1 MRLAF
6 KAAFLSLI
14 VFFVSGFARA
24 AQSEIEKWEKFDFA
38 RNLITP
44 AQIQNLS
51 TDDLKL
57 LRGIVFG
64 RRGRIFRDEEIQQY
78 LYSRDWYKP
87 ADAFR
92 NSMLTDTERKNLDR
106 IREAEAMRHEKI
118 EPGDMRFWQTRLFTP
133 DKLGKHTLAELRI
146 LRAEIEAIHGKRF
159 DDEPGLQTYFE
170 ERYWYKPA
178 AKYHPSELSEIER
191 GNIAVIAS
199 VEKRQ
204 RNVKL
209 QPGDMIAFQNRLLT
223 EDMLAGLGLYEL
235 RILRNEVYALRG
247 RQFRTPWIAEYF
259 YNQPW
264 YNPLPD
270 FREPRLTD
278 IETKNIATIVKVENQ
293 IHERLSNESI
303 SPALLDGLFLE
314 DATKLRNEI
323 YARRGRVFQNRW
335 LQKYFE
341 SFQWYKAN
349 PAFSEKL
356 LTDIERKNI
365 ATIREYEKTAES
377 SLRQVEG

>member
-1 MRLAF
+1 MRSAF
-6 KAAFLSLI
+6 KAVFLSLI
-14 VFFVSGFARA
+14 VLSISGL
-24 AQSEIEKWEKFDFA
+24 AQAYQAEIEKWEKFDFT
-38 RNLITP
+38 RNLIAP
-44 AQIQNLS
+44 SQIQNLS
-51 TDDLKL
+51 VDDLKL

-64 RRGRIFRDEEIQQY
+64 KRGRIFRDQEIQEY
-78 LYSRDWYKP
+78 LYNRNWYKP
-87 ADAFR
+87 TDAFR
-92 NSMLTDTERKNLDR
+92 NSVLTDTERKNLNR
-106 IREAEAMRHEKI
+106 IREAEAMGHEKI
-118 EPGDMRFWQTRLFTP
+118 EPGDMRFWQTRAITS

-178 AKYHPSELSEIER
+178 VKYQPSALSETER
-191 GNIAVIAS
+191 KNIAAIAA

-204 RNVKL
+204 RNLKI
-209 QPGDMIAFQNRLLT
+209 QPGDMIAFQGRLIT
-223 EDMLAGLGLYEL
+223 EDLLAGLGLYEL
-235 RILRNEVYALRG
+235 RILRNEIYALRG

-270 FREPRLTD
+270 LREPKLTD
-278 IETKNIATIVKVENQ
+278 IETKNVATIIKVENL
-293 IHERLSNESI
+293 IHERLSAEEI
-303 SPALLDGLFLE
+303 RPALLEGLFLE

-335 LQKYFE
+335 LQRYFE
-341 SFQWYKAN
+341 SFAWYKAN
-349 PAFSEKL
+349 PGFSEKL

>member
-1 MRLAF
+1 
-6 KAAFLSLI
+6 
-14 VFFVSGFARA
+14 
-24 AQSEIEKWEKFDFA
+24 
-38 RNLITP
+38 
-44 AQIQNLS
+44 
-51 TDDLKL
+51 
-57 LRGIVFG
+57 
-64 RRGRIFRDEEIQQY
+64 
-78 LYSRDWYKP
+78 
-87 ADAFR
+87 
-92 NSMLTDTERKNLDR
+92 MLTDTERKNLDR